1 MLCYCVLH
9 VLRHFVH
16 WNWCIK
22 AMCSAVAC
30 CNSSVLCNSVCADR
44 SGTAAP
50 RLLEGRLFFSTV
62 LRFWLCFASPC
73 SKSDCSGC
81 MKVANGAL
89 VADFFILVL
98 MIFRLKFLLKSASKW
113 SFFRDPVL
121 ELQFMLLQLSLCRS
135 QWNGCVKVS
144 RCCGWVRNTILQLRV
159 VNRIVMAASA
169 YTMRSCRHGC
179 NNLLWQQLHR
189 RRLSLAVLSLACR
202 LATSACR
209 LAESACRRLVFADP
223 WCG

>member
-1 MLCYCVLH
+1 MVLWQQ
-9 VLRHFVH
+9 F
-16 WNWCIK
+16 
-22 AMCSAVAC
+22 
-30 CNSSVLCNSVCADR
+30 
-44 SGTAAP
+44 
-50 RLLEGRLFFSTV
+50 
-62 LRFWLCFASPC
+62 
-73 SKSDCSGC
+73 
-81 MKVANGAL
+81 
-89 VADFFILVL
+89 FFILVL
-98 MIFRLKFLLKSASKW
+98 MTFLFKIILEIASKSSFCPLGVEIRLFW
-113 SFFRDPVL
+113 SCNLCSRFAKFDCV
-121 ELQFMLLQLSLCRS
+121 LQLSLCRS

-179 NNLLWQQLHR
+179 NNFALATTSLWQQLHR

-223 WCG
+223 